1 VFKRAAIYKDKTTS
15 ELPEAAERAGWQV
28 AKVIRITASAAL
40 REIEAASALVAL
52 DF

>member
-1 VFKRAAIYKDKTTS
+1 
-15 ELPEAAERAGWQV
+15 V

-52 DF
+52 DFQALRGPPAEFK